1 MMIAALMLAF
11 GLFLITGLAAATRRL
26 IKTNKLPR
34 NTAFGLRT
42 PKTTS
47 SDAAWR
53 AGHLAA
59 VHLLGST
66 WVISALGGTAT
77 FVAALLS
84 TGDAAI
90 WTVLKVA
97 GIGYG
102 LSIAALMLAAV
113 VADRAARRVAE

>member
-11 GLFLITGLAAATRRL
+11 GLFLITGLSAATRRL

-77 FVAALLS
+77 LVAALLS
-84 TGDAAI
+84 YGDSAI
-90 WTVLKVA
+90 EVLLTVA
-97 GIGYG
+97 GLGCG
-102 LSIAALMLAAV
+102 LTIATLVPATI
-113 VADRAARRVAE
+113 VADRAARAVTE